1 MALTPDQVAQLK
13 RLMNQALPLDIDGR
27 RRWLKNLSPEH
38 RALVPALREA
48 LLTEDTRSNVALATA
63 PEIDSADDA
72 VTVLSAG
79 LRAGQRIG
87 PYQLVSELGSGGMA
101 VVWLARRDG
110 RDVALKLP
118 LLSRIRR
125 DLAERFA
132 RECEIL
138 ARLEH
143 PNIARMYEA
152 GVSDDGLPYLAL
164 EYVEGQALTTW
175 CDTHQVGLRER
186 LKLFQQ
192 VLDAVQY
199 AHERQVVHRDLKP
212 SNLMVT
218 QWGHVRLLDFGVAK
232 MLADGQDA
240 LQTDLTRVYGRM
252 LTPDYASPEQL
263 RDNRTTVASDIYAL
277 GVVLYEL
284 LVGSRPYRIKVD
296 PSQVPLEQ
304 AIRDAQI
311 RKPST
316 QVQEAAAAARAT
328 SREKLVRRLRGDL
341 DDIVLR
347 ALAKQPEA
355 RYASVASF
363 AADVQRYL
371 NGDPV
376 EARTDRLGPRID
388 SFLVRHPFATATV
401 VTLIAAA
408 IELTMTNKVD
418 WTATFNE
425 SMEKVRT
432 WVEPMLPAQR
442 GGGQSGSGKVP
453 GPDPP

>member
-218 QWGHVRLLDFGVAK
+218 Q
-232 MLADGQDA
+232 
-240 LQTDLTRVYGRM
+240 
-252 LTPDYASPEQL
+252 
-263 RDNRTTVASDIYAL
+263 
-277 GVVLYEL
+277 
-284 LVGSRPYRIKVD
+284 
-296 PSQVPLEQ
+296 
-304 AIRDAQI
+304 
-311 RKPST
+311 
-316 QVQEAAAAARAT
+316 
-328 SREKLVRRLRGDL
+328 
-341 DDIVLR
+341 
-347 ALAKQPEA
+347 
-355 RYASVASF
+355 
-363 AADVQRYL
+363 
-371 NGDPV
+371 
-376 EARTDRLGPRID
+376 
-388 SFLVRHPFATATV
+388 
-401 VTLIAAA
+401 
-408 IELTMTNKVD
+408 
-418 WTATFNE
+418 
-425 SMEKVRT
+425 
-432 WVEPMLPAQR
+432 
-442 GGGQSGSGKVP
+442 
-453 GPDPP
+453 